1 MPWNE
6 HNVPDQTGRIAIVTG
21 ANSGIGL
28 ETARVLARKGA
39 RVVLACR
46 NREKGEAACADIT
59 QSAPQAKVEFR
70 PLDLS
75 SLESVKTFA
84 EGFTAAHQNL
94 DLLLN
99 NAGIMMLPSLSRTVD
114 GFEQQFGTN
123 HLGHFALTGRLLS
136 TLLKTAHSRVVTVSS
151 VMHRYGPL
159 HFDNLGAEKSYSPTR
174 AYGYSKLA
182 NLLFMRE
189 LQRRSHK
196 GARSLLSSAAHPG
209 STRTNL
215 QQYKPSF
222 RWMMSLPF
230 MAQEPPAGALPT
242 LYAATAED
250 VVGGDYYGPQGW
262 FEMTGPPAKA
272 YMSKHARD
280 DETAQRLW
288 ELSEQLTGVVYAI

>member
-1 MPWNE
+1 MPWSE
-6 HNVPDQTGRIAIVTG
+6 HDVPEQTGRIAIVTG

-28 ETARVLARKGA
+28 ETARVLAQKGA
-39 RVVLACR
+39 QVILACR
-46 NREKGEAACADIT
+46 NQEKGEAACANIK
-59 QSAPQAKVEFR
+59 QGNPQARVEFQ

-75 SLESVKTFA
+75 SLESIKIFTDS
-84 EGFTAAHQNL
+84 FTAVHQRL
-94 DLLLN
+94 SLLIN
-99 NAGIMMLPSLSRTVD
+99 NAGIMMMPSLRRTVD
-114 GFEQQFGTN
+114 GFELQFGTN

-136 TLLKTAHSRVVTVSS
+136 ILLQTPNSRVVTVSS
-151 VMHRYGPL
+151 VMHRYGPF
-159 HFDNLGAEKSYSPTR
+159 HFNNLNAEKSYSPTR

-189 LQRRSHK
+189 LQRRCVKAS
-196 GARSLLSSAAHPG
+196 SSMLSSAAHPG

-230 MAQEPPAGALPT
+230 AAQEPPAGALPT
-242 LYAATAED
+242 LYAATAAD
-250 VVGGDYYGPQGW
+250 VVGGDYFGPQGW

-280 DETAQRLW
+280 DEAAQRLW
-288 ELSEQLTGVVYAI
+288 ALSEQLTGVAYAI

>member
-1 MPWNE
+1 MPWSE
-6 HNVPDQTGRIAIVTG
+6 HDVPDQTGRIAIVTG

-28 ETARVLARKGA
+28 ETARVLAQKGA
-39 RVVLACR
+39 HVILACR
-46 NREKGEAACADIT
+46 NQEKGKAACADIK
-59 QSAPQAKVEFR
+59 QGNPRAKVEFQ

-84 EGFTAAHQNL
+84 EDFISVQQRL
-94 DLLLN
+94 DLLIN
-99 NAGIMMLPSLSRTVD
+99 NAGIMMLPSLRRTID
-114 GFEQQFGTN
+114 GFELQFGTN

-136 TLLKTAHSRVVTVSS
+136 LLLQTANSRIITVSS

-159 HFDNLGAEKSYSPTR
+159 HFDNLHAEKSYSPTK

-189 LQRRSHK
+189 LHRRCRQS
-196 GARSLLSSAAHPG
+196 SSSTLSSAAHPG

-230 MAQEPPAGALPT
+230 MAQGPPAGALPT
-242 LYAATAED
+242 LYAATARN
-250 VVGGDYYGPQGW
+250 VAGGDYYGPQGW
-262 FEMTGPPAKA
+262 FEMTGPPATA
-272 YMSKHARD
+272 SMSKHAY
-280 DETAQRLW
+280 DEEASQRLW
-288 ELSEQLTGVVYAI
+288 KLSEQLTGVAYAI

>member
-1 MPWNE
+1 MPWSQ
-6 HNVPDQTGRIAIVTG
+6 HDVPDQTGRIAIVTG

-39 RVVLACR
+39 HVVLACR
-46 NREKGEAACADIT
+46 NKAKGEAACADVL
-59 QSAPQAKVEFR
+59 QGAPHAKVEFQ

-75 SLESVKTFA
+75 SLQSVKTFA
-84 EGFTAAHQNL
+84 EGFTATHQQL
-94 DLLLN
+94 DLLIN
-99 NAGIMMLPSLSRTVD
+99 NAGIMMLPSLGRTVE
-114 GFEQQFGTN
+114 GFELQFGTN

-136 TLLKTAHSRVVTVSS
+136 LLLQTANSRVVTVSS

-159 HFDNLGAEKSYSPTR
+159 HFDNLGAEKSYSPTK

-189 LQRRSHK
+189 LHRRCRQASSST
-196 GARSLLSSAAHPG
+196 RSVAAHPG

-222 RWMMSLPF
+222 RWMMSFPF
-230 MAQEPPAGALPT
+230 TAQEPPAGALPT
-242 LYAATAED
+242 LYAATAEY
-250 VVGGDYYGPQGW
+250 VTEGDYYGPQGW

-272 YMSKHARD
+272 YMSTHARS
-280 DETAQRLW
+280 EESAKKLW
-288 ELSEQLTGVVYAI
+288 ELSEKLTGVTYTI

>member
-1 MPWNE
+1 MAWSE
-6 HNVPDQTGRIAIVTG
+6 HNIPEQTGRIAIVTG

-28 ETARVLARKGA
+28 ETARVLAQKGA
-39 RVVLACR
+39 HVVLACR
-46 NREKGEAACADIT
+46 NQEKGEAACADIL
-59 QSAPQAKVEFR
+59 QGAPHAKVEFQQ
-70 PLDLS
+70 LDLS
-75 SLESVKTFA
+75 SLQSVNTFA
-84 EGFTAAHQNL
+84 EGFTAAHPRL
-94 DLLLN
+94 DLLIN
-99 NAGIMMLPSLSRTVD
+99 NAGIMMLPSLGRTVD
-114 GFEQQFGTN
+114 GFELQFGTN

-159 HFDNLGAEKSYSPTR
+159 DFDNLSAEKHYSPTK

-189 LQRRSHK
+189 LQRRYHK
-196 GARSLLSSAAHPG
+196 GSGSLISSAAHPG

-230 MAQEPPAGALPT
+230 AAQEPPAGALPT
-242 LYAATAED
+242 LYAATAQD
-250 VVGGDYYGPQGW
+250 VSGGDYFGPGGF

-272 YMSKHARD
+272 YMSKHARN

-288 ELSEQLTGVVYAI
+288 ALSEQLTGVTYAL